1 MIEAEKE
8 ALVARLSAGRRS
20 NFRRYG
26 RVGGPGKGTTGRP
39 PFGYNWEG
47 DRLKI
52 DAEKAAWVRRIYA
65 LREEGLS
72 LGKIGKYLECNG
84 VRTNRAGRF
93 SRQSVKNIL
102 ENPYYAGACRYG
114 SLLIER
120 HHRPLI

>member
-1 MIEAEKE
+1 MNDAEKQ
-8 ALVARLSAGRRS
+8 ALVARLSAGRSR

-39 PFGYNWEG
+39 PFGYYWDW

-52 DAEKAAWVRRIYA
+52 DPAKAGWVRRIYA

-72 LGKIGKYLECNG
+72 LGKIGKYLERNG
-84 VRTNRAGRF
+84 VSTNRGGRF

-102 ENPYYAGACRYG
+102 ENPYYRGACGYG
-114 SLLIER
+114 GVLIQR
-120 HHRPLI
+120 HHKPLV